1 MMETWVSSVP
11 VVAAVVGAFIAVVQ
25 FLFNWWQKKKLAK
38 LLKVF
43 STLDTDSSGTISYSE
58 LKAGLE
64 KRGFGDDEIR
74 TMFAALDLNQYVF

>member
-1 MMETWVSSVP
+1 MMETWVSKVP

-25 FLFNWWQKKKLAK
+25 FLFTRWQEKKLAK

-43 STLDTDSSGTISYSE
+43 KTLDTDLSGAICYSE

-64 KRGFGDDEIR
+64 KRGFHDDEIR
-74 TMFAALDLNQYVF
+74 TIFAVRDLNQ